1 MSSLNHVR
9 RWNGTEWIPISSE
22 EAAKEYHF
30 TCPAENRQFVCALC
44 GQYVSFVV
52 GVRQEPHFRHSA
64 AEKSKDCLERS
75 HGINLAHIDLV
86 REHHL
91 PIKIKNAAYSHF
103 SFELGFPKLP
113 GELLDHISKIHIS
126 SANSKEETHIYAGQR
141 LVLDGMTYLSVGE
154 EPSVFYDIC
163 VEGADAS
170 LRKYWPTRTRG
181 VKNGTLFI
189 KNTGRMLPPHSDVT
203 VGEIYYLLHHRSIC
217 TPCSGI
223 TVRPVTHRYTESKT
237 WRIYEVCALSY
248 TEDVARFFLD
258 LEGYRLTPR
267 PIFLLPFFPLC
278 AMDDMTV
285 HFHGEQ
291 LVFHMRGVSRVQT
304 QPRIP
309 LTEISCGA
317 DSKLISFCTTEDHL
331 RVVAGHMSALVEFDC
346 WRATG
351 ASAMDAPPVCVMD
364 ASGAEVQGGV
374 VAHLPRGGLRIHTH
388 YDGTVIQ
395 YRNGIVAAQ
404 EKLAANREIRWD
416 RMTYGTELQIVIGC
430 DVLWALRL
438 ERPCVQLSRSVE
450 HFLHCLQRDRGRRI
464 KPPHNLAILI
474 YELKAYPALCT
485 WIRQCTRSGWMS
497 ERAYKK
503 LKTFA
508 DRVRGRDTA

>member
-1 MSSLNHVR
+1 MPSLNHVCY
-9 RWNGTEWIPISSE
+9 WNGSEWSPISPE
-22 EAAKEYHF
+22 K
-30 TCPAENRQFVCALC
+30 AERKYRFGCSAERREFMCSLC
-44 GQYVSFVV
+44 GQYVSFVC

-64 AEKSKDCLERS
+64 SEKSKDCLERT
-75 HGINLAHIDLV
+75 HGVHPTTIDLTN
-86 REHHL
+86 EHHL
-91 PIKIKNAAYSHF
+91 PLKIKNAHNDAF
-103 SFELGFPKLP
+103 SFEIGFPKLP
-113 GELLDHISKIHIS
+113 EDLLSHISMIHIS
-126 SANSKEETHIYAGQR
+126 TSHPDESRSYSAER
-141 LVLDGMTYLSVGE
+141 LAVDRMTYLPVGE
-154 EPSVFYDIC
+154 KPSAYYDIRA
-163 VEGADAS
+163 EGGDSS
-170 LRKYWPTRTRG
+170 LCDYWPTQTCG
-181 VKNGTLFI
+181 AIGGTLFV
-189 KNTGRMLPPHSDVT
+189 KESGRMLPPHSDVT
-203 VGEIYYLLHHRSIC
+203 VGEMYYLLHHRRIC
-217 TPCSGI
+217 ASCSDI
-223 TVRPVTHRYTESKT
+223 TVRPVTHRYTKLKT

-267 PIFLLPFFPLC
+267 PVSLLPFFPLC
-278 AMDDMTV
+278 PMDDMTV
-285 HFHGEQ
+285 YFHGEQ

-317 DSKLISFCTTEDHL
+317 DSKLISFCTPEDHL

-351 ASAMDAPPVCVMD
+351 EPAIDSPPVCVMD

-374 VAHLPRGGLRIHTH
+374 VERLPRGGLRIHTR

-395 YRNGIVAAQ
+395 YRNGIVTAQ

-438 ERPCVQLSRSVE
+438 ERPCVQSSRRVE
-450 HFLHCLQRDRGRRI
+450 HLLYCLQRDRGQRI

-474 YELKAYPALCT
+474 YELKAYPSLCA
-485 WIRQCTRSGWMS
+485 WIRKCTRSGGMS

-508 DRVRGRDTA
+508 DRVRGRDMA